1 MLRKTLAVLAAT
13 AVISGALSWAAT
25 SFQLQTK
32 LNNSGGTLQIRNNP
46 VQTVSGTVVYTNF
59 TTAELVPVKVT
70 ANPGYKITSLT
81 KTGVAQVIGNY
92 TTHYTTT
99 FKKADGSPQSLI
111 AGFTAQKYTVTGTA
125 YGPGGI
131 TPASTQVT
139 YNGTAV
145 FTATPN
151 ANSVLTAVSGGTA
164 TTLSGGAISFP
175 YLGQANITARNVTG
189 PAAVTASFS
198 AVGISAGE
206 NQTGMVAT
214 KVTLRGSM
222 QGGGTFTWNQESGP
236 AVTLLQASTLNPD
249 FVPMVLGTYVFR
261 ATQYMNGVA
270 VSTSTTQVKVVDS
283 LIDSMRTD
291 CNGCHSATGV
301 YPTPMAFTLWSS
313 SNHKSLGVSCVS
325 CHTTGAMPTP
335 VNVSSVDSNTFV
347 NLQASAGPVGDYFC
361 AACHTD
367 SIFSGYDRSMHKKM
381 GVTCTS
387 CHKGGAHQ
395 PEADPGV
402 CAGCHYNGLGIVP
415 NHTVEIGRNVLC
427 ISCHNPHS
435 SFAAVQGDLETLH
448 YGNMTT
454 GAYPATYVT
463 SRSACT
469 DCHFSTVS
477 NQAIRQAW
485 YTSGHAK
492 GSAPAYSTYDFKTMN
507 GCVQCH
513 TTTGFVAYSTAKV
526 TTAWGDSADKT
537 KEMVTCRACHVDI
550 VAGALRTMAP
560 SKPFA
565 NEPTYLNPAVGES
578 NLCMTCHSG
587 TNTGQVITD
596 KLQSNADFTNLAF
609 IPPHYAVSAA
619 TMYAKG
625 GYHFPGRSYDLG
637 ATHSNLGF
645 DNAKGPCIMC
655 HRNGTYGHSFRS
667 GVSAICTNC
676 HGANMPEEQ
685 RQLARDSFTS
695 LLEVLRAQLA
705 AKGFIYM
712 EKAPHF
718 NERNW
723 GSGQQGANV
732 MGAAFNY
739 ALLVRELGSFGHNP
753 RYSKQLAMD
762 SIDILDNGVIDDSVT
777 TLAVPTL
784 RDAGAISQAVAD
796 SVVAYKA
803 RNLCITCHGGSA
815 STPSPMAT
823 NQHATHITAV
833 YGPGAYLGSEYTV
846 CQACHIG
853 TTATHNNGSPD
864 LKSGDGSLCM
874 GCHAGQ
880 LVDWKTTARIECT
893 VCHAQNAAV
902 LPNGTQAPFKAY
914 FGTKGHGRFA
924 VSNQCTVCH
933 DRNATHITGTLGD
946 SKRLL
951 MTNDNTLCASCHNNA
966 AVVPARILNLG
977 THVTKDNM
985 EIACRECHD
994 THGTGNLSMIRGEI
1008 RGFNIAY
1015 TDRVN
1020 TLVETIY
1027 NRGLCQV
1034 CHTKTNY
1041 YRAGVPESSHFT
1053 SGCLDCHTHTSAG
1066 GAFKPIGGGCDS
1078 CHGYPPAPKNTATGF
1093 GSYANWA
1100 NARFE
1105 DYSGGGGAHLVAA
1118 HISPFAKAEEGWT
1131 NCTVCH
1137 NGGATGLTPYHKMV
1151 TPVKEHIENVTVLVD
1166 NSLRFANSF
1175 TIYTGAKLTS
1185 VPGANQT
1192 GSCFN
1197 IACHMS
1203 PSARWS
1209 TER

>member
-1 MLRKTLAVLAAT
+1 MLKKTLAVLAAT
-13 AVISGALSWAAT
+13 AIISGALSWAAT

-32 LNNSGGTLQIRNNP
+32 LTSAGGTLQVRNNA
-46 VQTVSGTVVYTNF
+46 VQTVAGTTVYSNF
-59 TTAELVPVKVT
+59 TTAAPVPVRVT
-70 ANPGYKITSLT
+70 ANPGYKISSLT
-81 KTGVAQVIGNY
+81 KSGVAQVIGNY
-92 TTHYTTT
+92 TTHYYTTVQ
-99 FKKADGSPQSLI
+99 KSDGSVQALV
-111 AGFTAQKYTVTGTA
+111 AGFAIQKYTVTGTA
-125 YGPGGI
+125 SGPGTV
-131 TPASTQVT
+131 TPASSSIAYGSNATL
-139 YNGTAV
+139 TAS
-145 FTATPN
+145 PN
-151 ANSVLTAVSGGTA
+151 AGAVLTGVTGGTA
-164 TTLSGGAISFP
+164 TVSGSPVVYPCSTPAT
-175 YLGQANITARNVTG
+175 ITVTNVTG
-189 PAAVTASFS
+189 PRTVQAVFS
-198 AVGISAGE
+198 AVGANAGE
-206 NQTGMVAT
+206 NQTAMVVT
-214 KVTLRGSM
+214 KVTLRGTL
-222 QGGGTFTWNQESGP
+222 QGGGTFTWVQDSGP
-236 AVTLLQASTLNPD
+236 AVTLTGAGTLNPE
-249 FVPMVLGTYVFR
+249 FTPMTLGTYVFR
-261 ATQYMNGVA
+261 LTQYLSGVA
-270 VSTSTTQVKVVDS
+270 VATSTTQVKVVDS
-283 LIDSMRTD
+283 LISSMRTD
-291 CNGCHSATGV
+291 CNGCHGPTGI
-301 YPTPMAFTLWSS
+301 YPTPQAFISWSS
-313 SNHKSLGVSCVS
+313 SNHKYLGVSCVS

-335 VNVSSVDSNTFV
+335 VNTTTVDSSTFA
-347 NLQASAGPVGDYFC
+347 NLNASAGPVGGYFC
-361 AACHTD
+361 AACHTE
-367 SIFSGYDRSMHKKM
+367 SIFAGYDRSLHKTK
-381 GVTCTS
+381 GVTCIS
-387 CHKGGAHQ
+387 CHKGGPHL
-395 PEADPGV
+395 PEAEPGV
-402 CAGCHYNGLGIVP
+402 CQECHYNGLGIVP
-415 NHTVEIGRNVLC
+415 NHTVDIGPNVIC

-435 SFAAVQGDLETLH
+435 TFAAVQGDLETLH

-463 SRSACT
+463 SRAACT
-469 DCHFSTVS
+469 DCHFSTVT

-492 GSAPAYSTYDFKTMN
+492 GSAPAFASYDFKTMD

-513 TTTGFVAYSTAKV
+513 TTTGFVNFSTGKV
-526 TTAWGDSADKT
+526 TTAWGVASDKT
-537 KEMVTCRACHVDI
+537 KEMVTCRACHIDI
-550 VAGALRTMAP
+550 VTGALRTVQP

-565 NEPTYLNPAVGES
+565 NEPAYVNPAVGES
-578 NLCMTCHSG
+578 NLCVTCHSG
-587 TNTGQVITD
+587 TNTGQVITTQ
-596 KLQSNADFTNLAF
+596 LQANADFTNMAF
-609 IPPHYAVSAA
+609 IQPHYATAA
-619 TMYAKG
+619 AAMYAKG
-625 GYHFPGRSYDLG
+625 GYHFPGRNYDLG
-637 ATHSNLGF
+637 ATHSNLGST
-645 DNAKGPCIMC
+645 NAKGPCVSC

-667 GVSAICTNC
+667 GVSTVCTTC

-685 RQLARDSFTS
+685 RQLARDSFVS

-705 AKGFIYM
+705 AKGFVYTQN
-712 EKAPHF
+712 APHF
-718 NERNW
+718 AQRNW

-739 ALLVRELGSFGHNP
+739 AFLVRELGSFGHNP

-796 SVVAYKA
+796 SVIAYKA

-823 NQHATHITAV
+823 NQHGTHITAV
-833 YGPGAYLGSEYTV
+833 YGPGAYLGSEYTA
-846 CQACHIG
+846 CQACHVG

-880 LVDWKTTARIECT
+880 LVDWKTTSRIECT
-893 VCHAQNAAV
+893 VCHAQNPAQ
-902 LPNGTQAPFKAY
+902 LPNGTQAPYKPY

-933 DRNATHITGTLGD
+933 DQNATHITGTLGD

-951 MTNDNTLCASCHNNA
+951 MNNDNTLCASCHNNA

-977 THVTKDNM
+977 THVTKDNVD
-985 EIACRECHD
+985 IACRECHD

-1008 RGFNIAY
+1008 RGFNIYY
-1015 TDRVN
+1015 TDRVT
-1020 TLVETIY
+1020 TLVDPTT

-1034 CHTKTNY
+1034 CHTKTNHY
-1041 YRAGVPESSHFT
+1041 LAGVPESSHFT
-1053 SGCLDCHTHTSAG
+1053 SGCLDCHPHTSSG
-1066 GAFKPIGGGCDS
+1066 GAFKPVGGGCDS
-1078 CHGYPPAPKNTATGF
+1078 CHGYPPAPKNTATAF

-1118 HISPFAKAEEGWT
+1118 HISPFAKPEEGWT
-1131 NCTVCH
+1131 NCTACH
-1137 NGGATGLTPYHKMV
+1137 NGGAVGMTPYHKMV
-1151 TPVKEHIENVTVLVD
+1151 TPIKDNIENVTVLVD

-1185 VPGANQT
+1185 VPGANKT